1 MKKLLVIAL
10 SLSVTGLV
18 AMAADGEKKE
28 RPAGNARA
36 EMLKKYDKNSN
47 GKIDED
53 EREAMRKD
61 REAETIKKF
70 DKNGDGKLDE
80 SERQA
85 ARAERR
91 KGAEE
96 KKPEQPKKDK

>member
-1 MKKLLVIAL
+1 MKKLLLIAL
-10 SLSVTGLV
+10 SLSVTGLM
-18 AMAADGEKKE
+18 ALAADGEKKE

-47 GKIDED
+47 GKIDDD

-61 REAETIKKF
+61 REAEAIKKF
-70 DKNGDGKLDE
+70 DKNGDGKLDD
-80 SERQA
+80 SEREA

-91 KGAEE
+91 KAAEGQ
-96 KKPEQPKKDK
+96 KPAPKKDK